1 MNNSSIVNWNSS
13 GPINLTPKE
22 FAFANTFVCV
32 SLKKLTTF
40 LFSLQRVANGVG
52 KKRILTVKCNLRGI
66 FSFCVCCGSQKNY
79 VISVC
84 GLYFGTVGCSSGKG
98 RTSVKSKTSKNTLFN
113 HHVKFESATRK
124 KSVYNS

>member
-1 MNNSSIVNWNSS
+1 MNNSIVNWNSS

-32 SLKKLTTF
+32 FKKVTTF

-66 FSFCVCCGSQKNY
+66 IVCVCVVEARG
-79 VISVC
+79 IM
-84 GLYFGTVGCSSGKG
+84 
-98 RTSVKSKTSKNTLFN
+98 
-113 HHVKFESATRK
+113 
-124 KSVYNS
+124 

>member
-66 FSFCVCCGSQKNY
+66 LVFVCV
-79 VISVC
+79 VEARRIM
-84 GLYFGTVGCSSGKG
+84 
-98 RTSVKSKTSKNTLFN
+98 
-113 HHVKFESATRK
+113 
-124 KSVYNS
+124 